1 MTATADRTAAPQQGS
16 VSAEPAIEEWR
27 GVAAEGNDVSDRGTV
42 LLRQRSRALLG
53 DLLRPYQRFVWV
65 LIAAVVLENA
75 ARLSIPWMVRR
86 GIDLGVPPLL
96 AGGSGRFLYETVGLM
111 LVAVVLQGAS
121 RTFFLRHSGTVG
133 QKVLLEL
140 RRRVFKHFQD
150 LDVRFHDRY
159 TTGRVVSRLT
169 SDIDAIMEL
178 LANGFD
184 GLVTAA
190 LTMVGVGVLLLTLD
204 LKLGAVCLVCFPVLM
219 LLVRWFSRASATT
232 YRRVRETS
240 ALTIVQFI
248 ETMTGIKAVAAYR
261 REHRNSEIFEDVADR
276 YAAANISSFKLVAVF
291 MPSIKLIGNLTI
303 GVVLVYGGLRVI
315 DGQMTVGV
323 LAAFLL
329 YLRMFFEPMQD
340 ISQFYNTFQSA
351 SSALEKLS
359 GVLEEQPSVVQPSNP
374 TPLPAARGELH
385 LEHVHFAYD
394 PDRPVLPDL
403 ELHIPEGQTVA
414 LVGTTGAG
422 KTTIAKLMARFY
434 DPTTPAGSEG
444 DGPDQDGSD
453 QDGSDQD
460 GPDQDGPDQHGGRV
474 TLDGIDLRDLSDD
487 DLRRA
492 VVMVTQ
498 ENFMFAGTIAQNIAF
513 GKPTASQ
520 QEIEDAARAVGVHDF
535 ITSLPAGYDTDV
547 AKRGSRL
554 SAGQRQLITF
564 ARAFLADPAVL
575 ILDEAT
581 SSLDVPS
588 ERLVQRALQTI
599 LASRT
604 AVIIAHRLSTVEI
617 ADRVLVLEHGRIIE
631 DGSPAELMADTS
643 GRYAALHQAWES
655 SLV

>member
-1 MTATADRTAAPQQGS
+1 MTTTTQETSTEAATQAVAA
-16 VSAEPAIEEWR
+16 PAIEEWR
-27 GVAAEGNDVSDRGTV
+27 GVAAEGNDDISERGTV
-42 LLRQRSRALLG
+42 LLRRRSRALLG
-53 DLLRPYQRFVWV
+53 DLLRPYQRWIWV
-65 LIAAVVLENA
+65 LVVAVVLENL
-75 ARLSIPWMVRR
+75 ARLSVPWLVRR

-96 AGGSGRFLYETVGLM
+96 GGGSGRVLYETVGLM
-111 LVAVVLQGAS
+111 LAAVVVQGAG
-121 RTFFLRHSGTVG
+121 RMFFLRHSGIVG

-140 RRRVFKHFQD
+140 RRRLFRHFQD

-169 SDIDAIMEL
+169 SDVDAIMEL

-184 GLVTAA
+184 TLVTAA
-190 LTMVGVGVLLLTLD
+190 LTMVGVGVLLLVLD
-204 LKLGAVCLVCFPVLM
+204 LKLGAVCLLCFPVLM
-219 LLVRWFSRASATT
+219 LLVRWFSRASSKT

-261 REHRNSEIFEDVADR
+261 REHRNSEIFEDVAGR
-276 YAAANISSFKLVAVF
+276 YREANIDSFKLVAVF
-291 MPSIKLIGNLTI
+291 MPGIKLTGNLTI
-303 GVVLVYGGLRVI
+303 GVVLVYGGLLVVQ
-315 DGQMTVGV
+315 GEMTVGV

-359 GVLEEQPSVVQPSNP
+359 GVIEEQPSVVQPAHP
-374 TPLPAARGELH
+374 TPLPKPRGDVH
-385 LEHVHFAYD
+385 LDHVHFAYAA
-394 PDRPVLPDL
+394 DRPVLPDL

-434 DPTTPAGSEG
+434 DPDRGA
-444 DGPDQDGSD
+444 
-453 QDGSDQD
+453 
-460 GPDQDGPDQHGGRV
+460 V
-474 TLDGIDLRDLSDD
+474 TLDGVDLRQLGDD

-498 ENFMFAGTIAQNIAF
+498 ENFMFAGTIADNIAF
-513 GKPTASQ
+513 GKPSATRA
-520 QEIEDAARAVGVHDF
+520 EIEDAARAVGVHDF
-535 ITSLPAGYDTDV
+535 IVSLPHGYDTDV

-554 SAGQRQLITF
+554 SAGQRQLVTF

-599 LASRT
+599 LADRT

-631 DGSPAELMADTS
+631 DGSPADLMADTD
-643 GRYAALHQAWES
+643 GRYAGLHQAWES
-655 SLV
+655 SLA

>member
-1 MTATADRTAAPQQGS
+1 MTTTVQGQTADDRPDTVEADP
-16 VSAEPAIEEWR
+16 VIEEWR
-27 GVAAEGNDVSDRGTV
+27 GVSAEENDDITERGTV
-42 LLRQRSRALLG
+42 FLRRRSRALLG
-53 DLLRPYQRFVWV
+53 DLLRPYRRWIWV
-65 LIAAVVLENA
+65 LIAAVVLENL
-75 ARLSIPWMVRR
+75 ARLSVPWLVRR

-96 AGGSGRFLYETVGLM
+96 EGGSGRLLYETVGLM
-111 LVAVVLQGAS
+111 LAAVVLQAAG
-121 RTFFLRHSGTVG
+121 RVFFLRNSGTVG

-140 RRRVFKHFQD
+140 RRRLFRHFQD

-169 SDIDAIMEL
+169 SDVDAIMEL

-184 GLVTAA
+184 SLITAV
-190 LTMVGVGVLLLTLD
+190 LTMVGVGVLLLVLD
-204 LKLGAVCLVCFPVLM
+204 LKLGAVCLVCFPILM
-219 LLVRWFSRASATT
+219 LLVRWFSRASSRT

-261 REHRNSEIFEDVADR
+261 RERRNSEIFEDVADR
-276 YAAANISSFKLVAVF
+276 YQNANIDSFKLVAVF
-291 MPSIKLIGNLTI
+291 MPGIKLIGNLTI
-303 GVVLVYGGLRVI
+303 GVVLVYGGYLVI
-315 DGQMTVGV
+315 QGEMTVGV

-359 GVLEEQPSVVQPSNP
+359 GVLEEQPSVVQPTHP
-374 TPLPAARGELH
+374 TPLPSPRGEVH
-385 LEHVHFAYD
+385 LEHVHFAYAA
-394 PDRPVLPDL
+394 DRPVLPDL
-403 ELHIPEGQTVA
+403 ELHIPQGQTVA

-422 KTTIAKLMARFY
+422 KTTIAKLMSRFY
-434 DPTTPAGSEG
+434 DPTNP
-444 DGPDQDGSD
+444 DGSLD
-453 QDGSDQD
+453 SRG
-460 GPDQDGPDQHGGRV
+460 GGRI
-474 TLDGIDLRDLSDD
+474 TLDGIDLRDLSDE

-498 ENFMFAGTIAQNIAF
+498 ENFMFDGTIADNIAF
-513 GKPTASQ
+513 GKPTATRA
-520 QEIEDAARAVGVHDF
+520 EIEAAARAVGVHAF
-535 ITSLPAGYDTDV
+535 VEGLPHGYDTDV

-599 LASRT
+599 LADRT

-631 DGSPAELMADTS
+631 DGSPAELMAQTD
-643 GRYAALHQAWES
+643 GRYAGLHQAWES
-655 SLV
+655 SLA

>member
-1 MTATADRTAAPQQGS
+1 MTATKTEPTSSTTAD
-16 VSAEPAIEEWR
+16 PAIEEWR
-27 GVAAEGNDVSDRGTV
+27 GVAAEGDEGITERGTV
-42 LLRQRSRALLG
+42 FLRRRSRALLG
-53 DLLRPYQRFVWV
+53 DLLRPYARWIWV
-65 LIAAVVLENA
+65 LVAAVVLENL
-75 ARLSIPWMVRR
+75 ARLSIPWLVRR

-111 LVAVVLQGAS
+111 LGAVVLQGAS
-121 RTFFLRHSGTVG
+121 RMFFLRNSGTVG

-140 RRRVFKHFQD
+140 RRRLFRHFQD
-150 LDVRFHDRY
+150 LDVRFHERY

-169 SDIDAIMEL
+169 SDVDAIMEL

-184 GLVTAA
+184 SLITAV
-190 LTMVGVGVLLLTLD
+190 LTMVGVGVLLLVLD
-204 LKLGAVCLVCFPVLM
+204 LKLGAVCLICFPVLM
-219 LLVRWFSRASATT
+219 LLVRWFSRASSRT

-248 ETMTGIKAVAAYR
+248 ETMTGIKAVQAYR
-261 REHRNSEIFEDVADR
+261 REHRNSEIFEGVAGR
-276 YAAANISSFKLVAVF
+276 YREANIESFKLVAIF

-303 GVVLVYGGLRVI
+303 GVVLVYGGYLVI
-315 DGQMTVGV
+315 TGEMTVGV

-359 GVLEEQPSVVQPSNP
+359 GVLEEQPSVVQPTHP
-374 TPLPAARGELH
+374 TPLPSARGDVH
-385 LEHVHFAYD
+385 LQHVHFAYA
-394 PDRPVLPDL
+394 PERPVLPDL
-403 ELHIPEGQTVA
+403 DLHIPQGQTVA

-434 DPTTPAGSEG
+434 DPGE
-444 DGPDQDGSD
+444 
-453 QDGSDQD
+453 
-460 GPDQDGPDQHGGRV
+460 GRV
-474 TLDGIDLRDLSDD
+474 TLDGIDLRDLADD

-498 ENFMFAGTIAQNIAF
+498 ENFMFDGTIADNIAF
-513 GKPTASQ
+513 GNPSAGRA
-520 QEIEDAARAVGVHDF
+520 EIESAARAVGVHDF
-535 ITSLPAGYDTDV
+535 ILTLPQGYDTDV

-617 ADRVLVLEHGRIIE
+617 ADRVLVLEHGRIVE
-631 DGSPAELMADTS
+631 DGSPRQLMAAGS

-655 SLV
+655 SLA

>member
-1 MTATADRTAAPQQGS
+1 MTTTVSGQQAEERPDTVEADP
-16 VSAEPAIEEWR
+16 VIEEWR
-27 GVAAEGNDVSDRGTV
+27 GVSAEEDDDISERGTV
-42 LLRQRSRALLG
+42 FLRRRSRALLG
-53 DLLRPYQRFVWV
+53 DLLRPYRRWIWV
-65 LIAAVVLENA
+65 LIAAVVLENL
-75 ARLSIPWMVRR
+75 ARLSIPWLVRR

-96 AGGSGRFLYETVGLM
+96 EGGSGRLLYETVGLM
-111 LVAVVLQGAS
+111 LAAVVLQAAG
-121 RTFFLRHSGTVG
+121 RLFFLRNSGTVG

-140 RRRVFKHFQD
+140 RRRLFRHFQD

-159 TTGRVVSRLT
+159 TTGRVVSRMT
-169 SDIDAIMEL
+169 SDVDAIMEL

-184 GLVTAA
+184 SLITAV
-190 LTMVGVGVLLLTLD
+190 LTMVGVGVLLLVLD
-204 LKLGAVCLVCFPVLM
+204 LKLGAVCLVCFPILM
-219 LLVRWFSRASATT
+219 LLVRWFSRASSRT

-248 ETMTGIKAVAAYR
+248 ETMTGIRAVAAYR
-261 REHRNSEIFEDVADR
+261 RERRNSEIFEDVADR
-276 YAAANISSFKLVAVF
+276 YQNANIDSFRLVALF
-291 MPSIKLIGNLTI
+291 MPGIKLIGNLTI
-303 GVVLVYGGLRVI
+303 GVVLVYGGYLVI
-315 DGQMTVGV
+315 QGEMTVGV

-359 GVLEEQPSVVQPSNP
+359 GVLEEQPSVVQPARP
-374 TPLPAARGELH
+374 TPLPHARGDVH
-385 LEHVHFAYD
+385 LEHVHFAYAA
-394 PDRPVLPDL
+394 DRPVLPDL

-422 KTTIAKLMARFY
+422 KTTIAKLMSRFY
-434 DPTTPAGSEG
+434 DPTNPAGTLDSRG
-444 DGPDQDGSD
+444 
-453 QDGSDQD
+453 
-460 GPDQDGPDQHGGRV
+460 GGRI

-498 ENFMFAGTIAQNIAF
+498 ENFMFGGTIADNIAF
-513 GKPTASQ
+513 GKPSATRA
-520 QEIEDAARAVGVHDF
+520 EIEDAARAVGVHTF
-535 ITSLPAGYDTDV
+535 IESLPQGYDTDV

-599 LASRT
+599 LADRT

-631 DGSPAELMADTS
+631 DGSPADLMADAG
-643 GRYAALHQAWES
+643 GRYAGLHQAWQS
-655 SLV
+655 SLA

>member
-1 MTATADRTAAPQQGS
+1 MTATPAVTPAAPT
-16 VSAEPAIEEWR
+16 VEEWR
-27 GVAAEGNDVSDRGTV
+27 GVSAEENDDISERGTV
-42 LLRQRSRALLG
+42 FLRRRSRALLG
-53 DLLRPYQRFVWV
+53 DLLRPYARWIWV
-65 LIAAVVLENA
+65 LIIAVVAENA
-75 ARLSIPWMVRR
+75 ARLSIPWLVRR

-96 AGGSGRFLYETVGLM
+96 AGGSGRLVYETVALM
-111 LVAVVLQGAS
+111 AGAVVIQGAA
-121 RTFFLRHSGTVG
+121 RMFFLRYCGTVG
-133 QKVLLEL
+133 QKALLEL
-140 RRRVFKHFQD
+140 RRRVFRHFQD

-184 GLVTAA
+184 SLVSAA
-190 LTMVGVGVLLLTLD
+190 LTLVGVGVLLLVLD
-204 LKLGAVCLVCFPVLM
+204 LKLGAVCLICFPVLM
-219 LLVRWFSRASATT
+219 LLVRWFSRASSKT
-232 YRRVRETS
+232 YRKVRETS

-261 REHRNSEIFEDVADR
+261 REARNAEIFTDVAGR
-276 YAAANISSFKLVAVF
+276 YRESNIGAFKLVAIF
-291 MPSIKLIGNLTI
+291 TPGIKLIGNLTI
-303 GVVLVYGGLRVI
+303 GVVLLYGGHLVI
-315 DGQMTVGV
+315 EGEMTVGV

-359 GVLEEQPSVVQPSNP
+359 GVLEEQPSVVQPAHP
-374 TPLPAARGELH
+374 VPLPAARGELR
-385 LEHVHFAYD
+385 LEHAHFAYAAG
-394 PDRPVLPDL
+394 RPVLPDL
-403 ELHIPEGQTVA
+403 DLQIPAGQTVA

-434 DPTTPAGSEG
+434 DPGSA
-444 DGPDQDGSD
+444 DGSL
-453 QDGSDQD
+453 QSREA
-460 GPDQDGPDQHGGRV
+460 GRV
-474 TLDGIDLRDLSDD
+474 TLDGIDLRDLADD

-498 ENFMFAGTIAQNIAF
+498 ENFMFDGTIADNIAF
-513 GKPTASQ
+513 GKPSASRA
-520 QEIEDAARAVGVHDF
+520 EIEAAARAVGVHAF
-535 ITSLPAGYDTDV
+535 IVSLPQGYDTDV

-554 SAGQRQLITF
+554 SAGQRQLVTF

-599 LASRT
+599 LADRT

-617 ADRVLVLEHGRIIE
+617 ADRVLVLEHGKIVE
-631 DGSPAELMADTS
+631 DGSPAALIRDED
-643 GRYAALHQAWES
+643 GRYAGLHRAWAES
-655 SLV
+655 LG

>member
-1 MTATADRTAAPQQGS
+1 MTMTAQGQQADDRRHTVDADP
-16 VSAEPAIEEWR
+16 VIEEWR
-27 GVAAEGNDVSDRGTV
+27 GVSAEENNDLSERGTI
-42 LLRQRSRALLG
+42 LLRRRSRALLG
-53 DLLRPYQRFVWV
+53 DLLRPYRRWIWV
-65 LIAAVVLENA
+65 LIAAVVLENL
-75 ARLSIPWMVRR
+75 ARLSIPWLVRR

-96 AGGSGRFLYETVGLM
+96 EGGSGRLLYETVGLM
-111 LVAVVLQGAS
+111 LAAVVLQAAG
-121 RTFFLRHSGTVG
+121 RVFFLRNSGTVG

-140 RRRVFKHFQD
+140 RRRLFRHFQD

-169 SDIDAIMEL
+169 SDVDAIMEL

-184 GLVTAA
+184 SLITAV
-190 LTMVGVGVLLLTLD
+190 LTMVGVGVLLLVLD
-204 LKLGAVCLVCFPVLM
+204 LKLGAVCLICFPILM
-219 LLVRWFSRASATT
+219 LLVRWFSRASSRT

-276 YAAANISSFKLVAVF
+276 YQNANIDSFKLVAVF
-291 MPSIKLIGNLTI
+291 MPGIKLIGNLTI
-303 GVVLVYGGLRVI
+303 GVVLVYGGYLVI
-315 DGQMTVGV
+315 QGEMTVGV

-359 GVLEEQPSVVQPSNP
+359 GVLEEQPSVVQPTHP
-374 TPLPAARGELH
+374 TPLPSPRGEVH
-385 LEHVHFAYD
+385 LEHVHFAYAA
-394 PDRPVLPDL
+394 DRPVLPDL
-403 ELHIPEGQTVA
+403 ELHIPQGQTVA

-422 KTTIAKLMARFY
+422 KTTIAKLMSRFY
-434 DPTTPAGSEG
+434 DPTNP
-444 DGPDQDGSD
+444 DGPLDSRG
-453 QDGSDQD
+453 
-460 GPDQDGPDQHGGRV
+460 GGRI
-474 TLDGIDLRDLSDD
+474 TLDGIDLRDLSDE

-498 ENFMFAGTIAQNIAF
+498 ENFMFDGTIADNIAF
-513 GKPTASQ
+513 GKPTATRA
-520 QEIEDAARAVGVHDF
+520 EIEAAARAVGVHAF
-535 ITSLPAGYDTDV
+535 VEGLPHGYDTDV

-599 LASRT
+599 LADRT

-631 DGSPAELMADTS
+631 DGSPAELMAQTD
-643 GRYAALHQAWES
+643 GRYAGLHEAWES
-655 SLV
+655 SLA

>member
-1 MTATADRTAAPQQGS
+1 MTATTTSTPAGDREPQPAVEAPEIQ
-16 VSAEPAIEEWR
+16 EWR
-27 GVAAEGNDVSDRGTV
+27 GVSAEDDADVSSRGTV
-42 LLRQRSRALLG
+42 LLRRRSRALLA
-53 DLLRPYQRFVWV
+53 DLLRPYRRWIWV
-65 LIAAVVLENA
+65 LVVAVVVENA
-75 ARLSIPWMVRR
+75 ARLSVPWMVRR

-96 AGGSGRFLYETVGLM
+96 EGGSGRVLYETVALMAGAVLVQGLT
-111 LVAVVLQGAS
+111 

-150 LDVRFHDRY
+150 LDVRFHERY

-184 GLVTAA
+184 TLVTAV
-190 LTMVGVGVLLLTLD
+190 LTMVGVGVLLLVLD
-204 LKLGAVCLVCFPVLM
+204 LELGAVCLLCFPVLL
-219 LLVRWFSRASATT
+219 LLVRWFSRASSRT
-232 YRRVRETS
+232 YRKVRETS

-248 ETMTGIKAVAAYR
+248 ETMTGIKAVQAYR
-261 REHRNSEIFEDVADR
+261 REQRNSEIFTDVAGR
-276 YAAANISSFKLVAVF
+276 YREANIASFRLVAIFMPGIKLV
-291 MPSIKLIGNLTI
+291 GNLTI
-303 GVVLVYGGLRVI
+303 GVVLLYGGHRVI
-315 DGQMTVGV
+315 EGDMTVGV

-359 GVLEEQPSVVQPSNP
+359 GVLEEQPGVVQPRHP
-374 TPLPAARGELH
+374 TPLPQAAGEVH
-385 LEHVHFAYD
+385 LERVRFSYAEG
-394 PDRPVLPDL
+394 RPVLPDL
-403 ELHIPEGQTVA
+403 ELHVPAGQTVA

-434 DPTTPAGSEG
+434 DP
-444 DGPDQDGSD
+444 DQ
-453 QDGSDQD
+453 
-460 GPDQDGPDQHGGRV
+460 GRV
-474 TLDGIDLRDLSDD
+474 TLDGVDLRDLSDD

-498 ENFMFAGTIAQNIAF
+498 ENFMFDGSIAHNIAF
-513 GKPTASQ
+513 GKPTATR
-520 QEIEDAARAVGVHDF
+520 QEVEDAARAVGVHEF
-535 ITSLPAGYDTDV
+535 IAGLPQGYDTDV

-599 LASRT
+599 LADRT

-631 DGSPAELMADTS
+631 DGSPRDLVADRD

-655 SLV
+655 SLA